1 MNIDKFSDPVEKAKI
16 AQLRLQVTE
25 GDDKD
30 ITSRQ
35 AGEMVKRMVEAYK
48 ENLK

>member
-1 MNIDKFSDPVEKAKI
+1 MNPDKLTDPVEKARI
-16 AQLRLQVTE
+16 AQLRLSVTE

-48 ENLK
+48 ESLK